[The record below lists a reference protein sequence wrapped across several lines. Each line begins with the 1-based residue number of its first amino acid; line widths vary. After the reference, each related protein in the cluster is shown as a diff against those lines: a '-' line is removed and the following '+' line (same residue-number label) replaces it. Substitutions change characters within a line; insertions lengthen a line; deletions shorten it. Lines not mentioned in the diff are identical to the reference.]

1 MKLVESDKPV
11 VQGDTSGRMAFTIEK
26 SVDSIK
32 AAVESSGDTVLHQPV
47 VLKTEGKAD
56 VIVIILKDRDGYEI
70 CFVEE
75 TGFHDLC
82 TAKPGDDNIDWEK
95 RKAEMAKYQAMS
107 QAFKK

>member
-1 MKLVESDKPV
+1 M
-11 VQGDTSGRMAFTIEK
+11 
-26 SVDSIK
+26 
-32 AAVESSGDTVLHQPV
+32 

-75 TGFHDLC
+75 AGFHDLC
-82 TAKPGDDNIDWEK
+82 TTKPGDETVDWEK
-95 RKAEMAKYQAMS
+95 RKAEMEKYKAMS